1 MGFVLGIPTSLF
13 IPIFNGTPTPPPP
26 PKEIGWILAEMG
38 KTNYQ
43 GIWKDDDIWV
53 DEFVWYD

>member
-1 MGFVLGIPTSLF
+1 MGFVLGIPTGLF
-13 IPIFNGTPTPPPP
+13 IQTGVNPTPPP
-26 PKEIGWILAEMG
+26 PKEIGWILAEIG

-53 DEFVWYD
+53 DEYVWYD